1 MGLLRED
8 DRKYLT
14 SEFSKHIKNPVKI
27 IHFTS
32 DSNDCMYCKE
42 TMEILK
48 EVEELHDL
56 ITLYIYDFDTDR
68 DIAQKYG
75 IEMFPA
81 TVIEGE
87 KDYGIKF
94 YGIPA
99 GYEFSSLV
107 EDIMDVGK
115 GKPELKEET
124 INAVKDINKPVH
136 LKVFVTTTC
145 PYCPTAV
152 RIAHKFAMVNEN
164 IKGDMIEANEF
175 PELSQRYNV
184 YAVPRVVINE
194 DRYFEG
200 ALPENQFL
208 NEILEALKE
217 E

>member
-1 MGLLRED
+1 
-8 DRKYLT
+8 
-14 SEFSKHIKNPVKI
+14 
-27 IHFTS
+27 
-32 DSNDCMYCKE
+32 
-42 TMEILK
+42 MEILK

-56 ITLYIYDFDTDR
+56 ITLYIYNFDTDR
-68 DIAQKYG
+68 DIVQKYG
-75 IEMFPA
+75 IEMIPA

-99 GYEFSSLV
+99 GYEFSSLI
-107 EDIMDVGK
+107 EDIMDVGE

-217 E
+217 G